1 MSEYQSI
8 PPTPKNRIFS
18 DLAQSGSIGEA
29 VGIAQNQDKAQGLI
43 LKSGTIEDS
52 LLDGMKLGSPQAM
65 AANVA
70 LGATKEAICTPKQ
83 IAEQKEAKRT
93 EGIPVF
99 QAAVLGVE
107 AIASKIQGHDVKYE
121 GAMRASRGIDLIAKP
136 LATGGG
142 SVVADVIYEGGRTAM
157 DISDCMDTNKKNEY
171 AEVPPTPAE
180 TYAMIPDSG
189 YSRPAPPAESFAA
202 PERPALSVGKSKDA
216 QMSGPGM

>member
-1 MSEYQSI
+1 MSEYQVV
-8 PPTPKNRIFS
+8 PPTPKNKIFS
-18 DLAQSGSIGEA
+18 DLAQSDSLGEA
-29 VGIAQNQDKAQGLI
+29 IGTVQNQDKAQGLI

-52 LLDGMKLGSPQAM
+52 ILDGMKLGSPQAM

-83 IAEQKEAKRT
+83 IAEQKDAKRT

-121 GAMRASRGIDLIAKP
+121 GAMKASRGIDFIAKP
-136 LATGGG
+136 LVTGGG
-142 SVVADVIYEGGRTAM
+142 SVVADVVYEGGRTAM

-171 AEVPPTPAE
+171 AQIPPTPAE
-180 TYAMIPDSG
+180 TYAMIPDGG
-189 YSRPAPPAESFAA
+189 YSRPAPEAESFAA
-202 PERPALSVGKSKDA
+202 PERPTFSTGRSKA
-216 QMSGPGM
+216 AEMSGPGM